1 MTNFSGVGSNSF
13 WDDKHIRENQG
24 SMNLRNIGTFYT
36 TKIPDKDRTDF
47 SNSFRLVGPNESE
60 QGRKFWKGLISN
72 KDALMTELE
81 ISSLEYDNL
90 ACLAMALATQET
102 GLGEE
107 RGYVGENIGLHK
119 AIRDTGKR
127 IQKILKP
134 AGSSSSGLT
143 QIKIYD
149 FMTQEGK
156 LTQKQKEI
164 LRNHGIE
171 AQSYTKNNLY
181 AAPDKA
187 AIATIVAL
195 KSIEDN
201 YPNYLKKLETARSE
215 IEKRINPSKKDTRG
229 QILIKR
235 IKKIY
240 DKSGTDKQDAIR
252 LAFKHWLLAVD
263 GSTLSDP
270 GIIDKPYNEEYQLN
284 KLNSLLGLPTPI
296 SQDDLDYIRYTL
308 SADDQRMNL
317 TQYCAYAWNNG
328 TGKSGMAL
336 DRLLAT
342 KVGILFS
349 RADNFNRDQFAVN
362 VEQLA
367 LKYAK
372 QMIGEDRLS

>member
-1 MTNFSGVGSNSF
+1 MGNLYGVGPNSF
-13 WDDKHIRENQG
+13 WDDKHIRDNQRL
-24 SMNLRNIGTFYT
+24 MNLKNIGTFYT

-47 SNSFRLVGPNESE
+47 SSSFRLVGPNESE

-72 KDALMTELE
+72 KDALTQELE
-81 ISSLEYDNL
+81 ISSEEYDNL

-107 RGYVGENIGLHK
+107 KGYVGENIGLHK
-119 AIRDTGKR
+119 ALRNTGKR
-127 IQKILKP
+127 LQKILKP

-149 FMTQEGK
+149 FMTMEDK
-156 LTQKQKEI
+156 LTPRQKEI
-164 LRNHGIE
+164 LKNHGIE
-171 AQSYTKNNLY
+171 AQSYTKNNLF

-187 AIATIVAL
+187 AVATIVAL

-201 YPNYLKKLETARSE
+201 YSNYSKRLESKHDE
-215 IEKRINPSKKDTRG
+215 VEKRINPKLKDTKG
-229 QILIKR
+229 QEIIDTIKEV
-235 IKKIY
+235 Y
-240 DKSGTDKQDAIR
+240 DKSNPDKQEAIR

-263 GSTLSDP
+263 GSKISDP

-284 KLNSLLGLPTPI
+284 KLNSLLKLDKPI
-296 SQDDLDYIRYTL
+296 VQDDLDYIRYTL
-308 SADDQRMNL
+308 SSDDQKMNL

-328 TGKSGMAL
+328 TGKTSMQL

-342 KVGILFS
+342 KVGVIFS
-349 RADNFNRDQFAVN
+349 NPDDFSADQFTVN

-367 LKYAK
+367 VKYAK
-372 QMIGEDRLS
+372 QMIGA